1 MCQIVPLPL
10 GLWSGW
16 YDMPM
21 KSWRRKVHDLLEP
34 GEQAS
39 PWEQV
44 FDVLVLLVILV
55 SVSVVVLQ
63 SMPELAV
70 YDPLFSKI
78 EAFAVYFFTAEYVAR
93 LWTAPEIEKYGGGW
107 RGRLRYAFSLMALVD
122 LAAILP
128 FYLAAFADSNT
139 VVFRLLRV
147 FRLVRV
153 LKFGRYHS
161 SIGIL
166 GRVLLSRREE
176 LVVSVGLVLA
186 LVVITSTL
194 MYAVEHDAQP
204 KVFSSIPASMWW
216 GVVTLT
222 TVGYGDVYP
231 VTAQG
236 KVVAGISVLL
246 GVGLFALPAGILAG
260 GFSEELARSKR
271 EKGGKCCPHCGKALP
286 ED

>member
-1 MCQIVPLPL
+1 MQ
-10 GLWSGW
+10 
-16 YDMPM
+16 
-21 KSWRRKVHDLLEP
+21 SWRRKVHELLEP

-44 FDVLVLLVILV
+44 FDVFVLLMIVI

-63 SMPELAV
+63 SMPDLVA
-70 YDPLFSKI
+70 YDAAFARI
-78 EAFAVYFFTAEYVAR
+78 EAYAVYFFTVEYVAR
-93 LWTAPEIEKYGGGW
+93 LWTCAEIEKYGGGW
-107 RGRLRYAFSLMALVD
+107 RGRLRYSLSLMALVD

-128 FYLAAFADSNT
+128 FYAMPFADSNT

-176 LVVSVGLVLA
+176 LVVSLALVMA

-204 KVFSSIPASMWW
+204 KVFSNIPASMWW
-216 GVVTLT
+216 GIVTLT
-222 TVGYGDVYP
+222 TVGYGDAYP
-231 VTAQG
+231 VTSLG

-260 GFSEELARSKR
+260 GFAEELARSK
-271 EKGGKCCPHCGKALP
+271 KAGCGKSCPHCGKVLP
-286 ED
+286 EE

>member
-1 MCQIVPLPL
+1 MQ
-10 GLWSGW
+10 
-16 YDMPM
+16 
-21 KSWRRKVHDLLEP
+21 KWRRKAHLLLEP

-44 FDVLVLLVILV
+44 FDLTVLLMILISVI
-55 SVSVVVLQ
+55 VVILQ
-63 SMPELAV
+63 SMPE
-70 YDPLFSKI
+70 FSAYEETFAQV
-78 EAFAVYFFTAEYVAR
+78 EAYAVYFFTAEYLAR
-93 LWTAPEIEKYGGGW
+93 LWTCAEVEKYGGGW
-107 RGRLRYAFSLMALVD
+107 RGRLRHAASPMALVD

-128 FYLAAFADSNT
+128 FYVMPFTDSNT

-176 LVVSVGLVLA
+176 LVVSLILVMA
-186 LVVITSTL
+186 LVVITSTV

-216 GVVTLT
+216 GIVTLT

-231 VTAQG
+231 VTALG

-260 GFSEELARSKR
+260 GFAEELARSKKEPCGR
-271 EKGGKCCPHCGKALP
+271 SCPHCGKELP
-286 ED
+286 EE